1 MNTVYLESGYNHWN
15 QDLNS
20 PKPYPYTDAI
30 YIHQEDVTEDG
41 LPPIPRATGSQQG
54 LEIIMIVKDARN
66 LPDVCLAEPLSSPD
80 RARHNGLPATQSIKA
95 KSKLVRTQSNL
106 SKSISSDSLNTLDVS
121 ATGELQ
127 TLFNNRSTLFA
138 LEVSGGGQSWI
149 TDPKRG
155 NSRFGCLWMEHF
167 NIQIP
172 ERLVSLSQRACNDEG
187 EYGPFLT
194 MKLHDSGLYSGQ
206 DVLGVGQIPIKQL
219 LDLNSKGSKNI
230 ECLLEDAVSG
240 EPLRSANGQQT
251 VVQLS
256 FRRMHM
262 DAWEMPSLD
271 DTLRACDHDKI
282 VLRPAR
288 MKHIANFLSPS
299 LSVAEVNFRVC
310 MLV

>member
-1 MNTVYLESGYNHWN
+1 LESGYNRWN
-15 QDLNS
+15 QDLKS

-30 YIHQEDVTEDG
+30 FIHQEDVTEDG
-41 LPPIPRATGSQQG
+41 LPPIPRATVSQQG
-54 LEIIMIVKDARN
+54 LEAIMIVKDAQN
-66 LPDVCLAEPLSSPD
+66 LPDVCVAEPFSLPD
-80 RARHNGLPATQSIKA
+80 RAGRNGLPATHSFRA
-95 KSKLVRTQSNL
+95 KSKLVRTQINL
-106 SKSISSDSLNTLDVS
+106 SKSLSSDSLNTLDNTLDVS
-121 ATGELQ
+121 ATGEPQ
-127 TLFNNRSTLFA
+127 TVFNNKNTLFA
-138 LEVSGGGQSWI
+138 LEVSGGGQQCI

-155 NSRFGCLWMEHF
+155 NSRFGCLWMEQF

-172 ERLVSLSQRACNDEG
+172 ESLVRLSMQACNDEG
-187 EYGPFLT
+187 EYGPVLT
-194 MKLHDSGLYSGQ
+194 MKLYDSGLYSGK

-219 LDLNSKGSKNI
+219 LDLSGKTSKNI

-256 FRRMHM
+256 FRRLHM
-262 DAWEMPSLD
+262 DTWEIPSLD

-288 MKHIANFLSPS
+288 MKHIANLLSPS
-299 LSVAEVNFRVC
+299 LSVAEVNFCVR